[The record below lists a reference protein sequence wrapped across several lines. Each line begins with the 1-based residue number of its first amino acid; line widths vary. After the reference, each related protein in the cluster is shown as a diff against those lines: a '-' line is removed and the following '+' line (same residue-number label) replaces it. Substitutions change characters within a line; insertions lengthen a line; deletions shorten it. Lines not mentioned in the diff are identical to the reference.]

1 MPAQEIELA
10 DDVDEYQYFLEKEW
24 SDGFPVVAPT
34 EARLK
39 WMLAGT
45 RRDPDEVVG
54 DIPPAGVTATVR
66 DVALHALMA
75 GCKPDY
81 LPVVLGAV
89 QLMLREEF
97 NLGGVQCTMH
107 GVAPLMIVNG
117 PYASEIGLHGGNGCF
132 GPGFRANATIGRA
145 IRLLLMNLGGGL
157 AGLASATVFASPIRY
172 TACLTENT
180 ALSPWETL
188 AQSHGFSAGDNVISC
203 AMVESPRLCYD
214 DASLTPER
222 LLTGLADSM
231 SAMCSWNQHVRSD
244 MVVAMGP
251 EHATICAKAGMHRA
265 DVHAWLIKHA
275 GRRVRDLKGGGNWRP
290 ERARA
295 LNIDPEDDERFVPVI
310 KDARDLHLI
319 RQAGVAERQ
328 ADLGFVEDVG
338 QLLGAQK
345 RHGGDGDAAGFQDR
359 EPARHHHW
367 IVGGAQQH
375 AIARLKAVV
384 LDQNARDA
392 VGAL

>member
-10 DDVDEYQYFLEKEW
+10 DDIDEYQYFLEKEW
-24 SDGFPVVAPT
+24 SDGFPVVAPN
-34 EARLK
+34 AKRLA
-39 WMLAGT
+39 WLLAGT
-45 RRDPDEVVG
+45 PRDPDEVIG

-75 GCKPDY
+75 GCKPEY
-81 LPVVLGAV
+81 LPVVLGAIKII
-89 QLMLREEF
+89 LREAF
-97 NLGGVQCTMH
+97 NMGGVQCTMH

-117 PYASEIGLHGGNGCF
+117 PYAQQIGLHGGNGCF

-145 IRLLLMNLGGGL
+145 IRLMLLNLGGGI
-157 AGLASATVFASPIRY
+157 AGVASATVFATPLRY
-172 TACLTENT
+172 TACITENT
-180 ALSPWETL
+180 ERSPWETIAAARGHAL
-188 AQSHGFSAGDNVISC
+188 DDNTITC

-214 DASLTPER
+214 DASQDSER

-251 EHATICAKAGMHRA
+251 EHATICSRAGMSRA

-275 GRRVRDLKGGGNWRP
+275 GRKVRDLKGGGNWRP

-295 LNIDPEDDERFVPVI
+295 LNIDPNDDERFVPVI

-319 RQAGVAERQ
+319 VAGGWGPLTAMC
-328 ADLGFVEDVG
+328 
-338 QLLGAQK
+338 
-345 RHGGDGDAAGFQDR
+345 HG
-359 EPARHHHW
+359 W
-367 IVGGAQQH
+367 GGGS
-375 AIARLKAVV
+375 RAVHGTY
-384 LDQNARDA
+384 LTN
-392 VGAL
+392 